1 MNSDYNY
8 RFSAC
13 QLMQGGRHQY
23 ISSVPYK
30 ILRKLFPKVFEES
43 ALKRSQREI
52 NKKHAADVANYIYD
66 AAFRQ
71 NPYILPTL
79 VASIDG
85 DCFFEPA
92 AGQIAIGVLNIP
104 METEISCFDGQHRF
118 EGIYQAISRMKIEDS
133 ISVLIVANTTIKIR
147 PQFFSDINKNSLKPS
162 KSLCMAYDRK
172 NECER
177 SIYSLYESL
186 NRPEFIDLDHNVV
199 PSNSHKTMSYKQFF
213 DATRLMFDSKI
224 TDIDYKDFLHLGT
237 EYWKHWF
244 NAMQYNLN
252 WNISG
257 TVEYKKTHIGY
268 HGIFVTAWALT
279 VSRLRKLKE
288 YDEHEITAA
297 MHNFWIHYGTKKF
310 TREAWLGICVNEK
323 TKKINLSAQS
333 KSLVAER
340 FYETIVGKLIE
351 LKRG

>member
-30 ILRKLFPKVFEES
+30 ILRKLFPKVFEGN

-52 NKKHAADVANYIYD
+52 NKKHASDVANYVYD

-92 AGQIAIGVLNIP
+92 AGQAAVGVLNIP
-104 METEISCFDGQHRF
+104 METEISCFDGQHRI

-133 ISVLIVANTTIKIR
+133 ISVLFVANTTIKIR
-147 PQFFSDINKNSLKPS
+147 QQFFSDINKNSLKPS

-199 PSNSHKTMSYKQFF
+199 PSNSNKTLSYKQFF

-224 TDIDYKDFLHLGT
+224 SSIDYKDFLHLGS

-244 NAMQYNLN
+244 TTMEYDHN
-252 WNISG
+252 WKTSG
-257 TVEYKKTHIGY
+257 TVEYKKSNIGY

-288 YDEHEITAA
+288 FDEHEITAA
-297 MHNFWIHYGTKKF
+297 MNHFWIGVRGPMMKKTTL
-310 TREAWLGICVNEK
+310 TRYLIVLSVNTMISHK
-323 TKKINLSAQS
+323 FLTQG
-333 KSLVAER
+333 V
-340 FYETIVGKLIE
+340 
-351 LKRG
+351 